1 MPLEF
6 LSKVDY
12 NLTGHMVDLRNG
24 IIYISL
30 IGMNA
35 LEEERKHFIELD
47 KKQNIRK
54 QLINLLNNKA
64 INLEIQDKIKILEG
78 GSVGIGIYPIEYG
91 KSQVLNLL
99 ENYIDIRYFG
109 DKYTPQGN
117 DYDIINHNKV
127 KGYPVNSISD
137 TLNILNTL

>member
-1 MPLEF
+1 
-6 LSKVDY
+6 
-12 NLTGHMVDLRNG
+12 
-24 IIYISL
+24 
-30 IGMNA
+30 MNA